1 MFEKKI
7 KKLLLLAGLIF
18 FLSTDFSNV
27 FSDTTRITN
36 GEDIGVVIVGTITNT
51 DPKNNVALIKETATG
66 KVKAVKLGYTVATK
80 YKVIM
85 VEKKYIVVN
94 DTEKSSSN
102 YMVYYSRFTGE
113 FEGLDNYT
121 GGTLATTSSYSEDGF
136 ERKDYNIKMSKSYK
150 NRMLE
155 KDLSK
160 ILMSAATIPE
170 VQNGKV
176 IGFRMTRITQGSI
189 FDKAGIQDED
199 IFTEINGTKLDNAAV
214 AIKLLNSLRNDPKID
229 VKIIRGGQPITM
241 SLRID

>member
-7 KKLLLLAGLIF
+7 KKLLLLVGLIF
-18 FLSTDFSNV
+18 FLSTDLFNV
-27 FSDTTRITN
+27 FSDTTRVTN

-66 KVKAVKLGYTVATK
+66 KVKAVKLGYTVAAK